1 MTAATFLFDLTLVSR
16 AQFPWVLNMEPYT
29 VAGMARQDC
38 SAEGSEGRGDGASGG
53 SPRKK
58 VTISENYELV
68 GVVVHS
74 GQAHAGHYYSFIKD
88 RRYVAPHSDPYAR
101 RFDRFPH
108 FGGAVEQPHSQH

>member
-1 MTAATFLFDLTLVSR
+1 MSR

-88 RRYVAPHSDPYAR
+88 RRYVAPHSDPYA
-101 RFDRFPH
+101 
-108 FGGAVEQPHSQH
+108 

>member
-1 MTAATFLFDLTLVSR
+1 MMSKSGYREEHESFTGGENVLLLTVSLF
-16 AQFPWVLNMEPYT
+16 QFPWVLNMEPYT

-38 SAEGSEGRGDGASGG
+38 SGEGGEGRAEGSSGG

-88 RRYVAPHSDPYAR
+88 RR
-101 RFDRFPH
+101 
-108 FGGAVEQPHSQH
+108 

>member
-1 MTAATFLFDLTLVSR
+1 MMSKSGYREEHESSTVGENVLLLTVSLL
-16 AQFPWVLNMEPYT
+16 QFPWVLNMEPYT

-38 SAEGSEGRGDGASGG
+38 SGEGGEGRAEGSSGG

-88 RRYVAPHSDPYAR
+88 RR
-101 RFDRFPH
+101 
-108 FGGAVEQPHSQH
+108 

>member
-1 MTAATFLFDLTLVSR
+1 
-16 AQFPWVLNMEPYT
+16 MEPYT

-88 RRYVAPHSDPYAR
+88 RRYVAPQAWFRSWRLWLVSAQCLSQRTLKFLRLLLPLTFKSSLPGLALVAR
-101 RFDRFPH
+101 
-108 FGGAVEQPHSQH
+108 S